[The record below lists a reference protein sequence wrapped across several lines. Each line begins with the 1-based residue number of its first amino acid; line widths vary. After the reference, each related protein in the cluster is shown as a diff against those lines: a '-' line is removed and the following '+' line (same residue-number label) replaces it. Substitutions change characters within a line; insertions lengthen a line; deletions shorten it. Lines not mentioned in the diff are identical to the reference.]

1 MYINQELNKE
11 NMPILPITVCGDRIL
26 RKKAAKVLK
35 VDDKIIK
42 LIDDMF
48 ETMHNANGI
57 GLAANQIGANK
68 QIIVI
73 DISKVEDYENTKPLA
88 MINPKIRS
96 KSEET
101 ITYEEGCLSIP
112 NQRADVIRPKKIT
125 IEFQDTDSNLLTIEA
140 DDLLARVIQHEYDHL
155 QGILFTDLVDEE
167 TKKRLK
173 KPLSKI
179 KKRKIEVDY
188 PISQSVD
195 YQIL

>member
-1 MYINQELNKE
+1 
-11 NMPILPITVCGDRIL
+11 MPILPITICGDKIL
-26 RKKAAKVLK
+26 RKKAAKATVINNQ
-35 VDDKIIK
+35 IIK
-42 LIDDMF
+42 LISDMF

-57 GLAANQIGANK
+57 GLAANQVGANK
-68 QIIVI
+68 QIFVI
-73 DISKVEDYENTKPLA
+73 DISKVEGYEDTKPLA
-88 MINPKIRS
+88 LINPKIIE

-101 ITYEEGCLSIP
+101 IIYEEGCLSIP
-112 NQRADVIRPKKIT
+112 DQRAEVIRPRRIT
-125 IEFQDTDSNLLTIEA
+125 IEFQDTDFNNHTIDA
-140 DDLLARVIQHEYDHL
+140 DNLLARVLQHEYDHL

-179 KKRKIEVDY
+179 KKRKVEVSY

>member
-1 MYINQELNKE
+1 MS
-11 NMPILPITVCGDRIL
+11 ILPITICGDKIL
-26 RKKAAKVLK
+26 RKKAAKVTVINNQL
-35 VDDKIIK
+35 IK
-42 LIDDMF
+42 LISDMF
-48 ETMHNANGI
+48 DTMHNANGI
-57 GLAANQIGANK
+57 GLAANQVGANK

-73 DISKVEDYENTKPLA
+73 DISRVEDYEDTKPLA
-88 MINPKIRS
+88 LINPKIIA

-101 ITYEEGCLSIP
+101 IIYEEGCLSIP
-112 NQRADVIRPKKIT
+112 DQHAEVIRPKKIT
-125 IEFQDTDSNLLTIEA
+125 IEFQDADLNTHTIEA

-155 QGILFTDLVDEE
+155 QGILFTDIVDEE

-173 KPLSKI
+173 KPLIKI